1 VPWCDDC
8 AKFWSPASLSEGACP
23 TCGHRLAV
31 PSSRAGAA
39 APPDASGPTQAS
51 SPGPAVPGAGPREG
65 PSGEQLDHPK
75 APWHFKLL
83 LVALV
88 IYLSYRAYQG
98 VWWVG
103 HSWLHL
109 F

>member
-8 AKFWSPASLSEGACP
+8 AKFWSLPSLRDGTCP
-23 TCGHRLAV
+23 TCGSPLEGA
-31 PSSRAGAA
+31 PDSSSGPAGA
-39 APPDASGPTQAS
+39 GGQ
-51 SPGPAVPGAGPREG
+51 PAVE
-65 PSGEQLDHPK
+65 EQTK

-88 IYLSYRAYQG
+88 VYLSYRAYQG

-103 HSWLHL
+103 HTWLHL

>member
-1 VPWCDDC
+1 MPWCDDC
-8 AKFWSPASLSEGACP
+8 AKFWSPPTLRDGRCP
-23 TCGHRLAV
+23 TCVATLEQPV
-31 PSSRAGAA
+31 PPP
-39 APPDASGPTQAS
+39 APPA
-51 SPGPAVPGAGPREG
+51 
-65 PSGEQLDHPK
+65 PK

-88 IYLSYRAYQG
+88 IYLGYRAYQG

-103 HSWLHL
+103 HSWLHV